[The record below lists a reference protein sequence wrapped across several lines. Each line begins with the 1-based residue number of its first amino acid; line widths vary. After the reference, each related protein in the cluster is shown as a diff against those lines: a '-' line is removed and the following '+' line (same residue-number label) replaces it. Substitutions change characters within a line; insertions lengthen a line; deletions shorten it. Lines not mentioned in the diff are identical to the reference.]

1 MENYILHEALVII
14 ITYHKKFT
22 TGYEIRGVI
31 KQDNQLDY

>member
-1 MENYILHEALVII
+1 MENYILHEALVI

-31 KQDNQLDY
+31 KQDNQLYY